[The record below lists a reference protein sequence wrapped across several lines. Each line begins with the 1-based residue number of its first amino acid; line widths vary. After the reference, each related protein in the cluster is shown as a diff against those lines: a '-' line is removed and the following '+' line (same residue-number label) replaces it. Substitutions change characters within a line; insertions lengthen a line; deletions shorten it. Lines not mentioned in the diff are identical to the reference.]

1 MAFPGCQVLVLKNG
15 KEIYNKSFG
24 KYTYE
29 TDRIVTPATIYDLAS
44 LSKTTGT
51 LLAVMKLFDDNK
63 LDINDK
69 ASDYLD
75 FLKGTNKEHIKIV
88 DLLFHETG
96 LPAYIY
102 FPTSTTQKNAS
113 YSTTDSIHAAAMKLI
128 ANTRLGSKTYLYSC
142 INFVLLKEIVET
154 ISGVTLDFFL
164 QREFYGPMNLRNLGY
179 VPLRTHVQDEIAP
192 TLKKISSN
200 GFLQGEVHD
209 PIANFFGGV
218 SGNAGLFGT
227 AHDVAV
233 IYQMMLNN
241 GDLDGKQYLCKRT
254 CQLFT
259 TTVSASGR
267 RGLGFDKPVPTNPAI
282 NPCSKLAP
290 KEVFGHTGYTGTC
303 CWVDPVNQLV
313 YVFLSNRTY
322 PNDGVNKLARM
333 SIRPK
338 IQDAIYQS
346 IINFKVK

>member
-1 MAFPGCQVLVLKNG
+1 
-15 KEIYNKSFG
+15 
-24 KYTYE
+24 
-29 TDRIVTPATIYDLAS
+29 
-44 LSKTTGT
+44 
-51 LLAVMKLFDDNK
+51 
-63 LDINDK
+63 
-69 ASDYLD
+69 
-75 FLKGTNKEHIKIV
+75 
-88 DLLFHETG
+88 
-96 LPAYIY
+96 
-102 FPTSTTQKNAS
+102 
-113 YSTTDSIHAAAMKLI
+113 MKLI

-179 VPLRTHVQDEIAP
+179 VPLRTHAQDEIAP

-227 AHDVAV
+227 AHDVAA
-233 IYQMMLNN
+233 IYQMILNN
-241 GDLDGKQYLCKRT
+241 GDLNGKQYLCKRT
-254 CQLFT
+254 CQMFT

-267 RGLGFDKPVPTNPAI
+267 RGLGFDKPVPANPAI

-303 CWVDPVNQLV
+303 CWVDPANKLV

-338 IQDAIYQS
+338 IQGVIYQS
-346 IINFKVK
+346 IIDFKRK